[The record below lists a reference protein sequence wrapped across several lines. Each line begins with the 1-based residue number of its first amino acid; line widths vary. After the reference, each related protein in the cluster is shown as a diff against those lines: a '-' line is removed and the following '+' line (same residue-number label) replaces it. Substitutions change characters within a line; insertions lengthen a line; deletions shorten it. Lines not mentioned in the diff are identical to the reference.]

1 MKIKFLILSLIFLS
15 NLSFS
20 QKIKFYGYVDTN
32 FTTDTIYYSANKMEF
47 SPKNFVLLDKNKYK
61 LEFEINKKDKYLF
74 FSNSL
79 WKNDTPDKKED
90 CVHKYDLKKILKNFK
105 NKNKDISIE
114 NDIIKS
120 FNCGIW
126 QASLP
131 LPENKKFEGKYEFI
145 INGKKRSTEINS
157 MFVQSSLE
165 NINDK
170 LMTNESSN
178 WTYNTN
184 EKILKFTRVKQY
196 NPNLGLEL
204 MIDEIYKFNVIEQNG
219 ILTFESQS
227 ENYQLKK
234 L

>member
-1 MKIKFLILSLIFLS
+1 MKTFFLILSLLFLS

-32 FTTDTIYYSANKMEF
+32 FTTDTLYYSINKMEF
-47 SPKNFVLLDKNKYK
+47 SPENFIFLDKNKYK
-61 LEFEINKKDKYLF
+61 LELKINKKDKYLF

-79 WKNDTPDKKED
+79 WKSDTPDKKED

-105 NKNKDISIE
+105 DKNQDISIE

-126 QASLP
+126 QAPFS
-131 LPENKKFEGKYEFI
+131 LPENKKFEGKYEFT
-145 INGKKRSTEINS
+145 INGEKRSAEINS
-157 MFVQSSLE
+157 MFVQSILE
-165 NINDK
+165 KINDK
-170 LMTNESSN
+170 LMSNETSN
-178 WTYNTN
+178 WSYNPN

-204 MIDEIYKFNVIEQNG
+204 MIDEIYKFNVAEQNG